1 MSTRFSNTIYTTD
14 DDNKNNNMK
23 YDASDDTLIPEGS
36 LIEEVSMLQ
45 LRRFILSYWNVY
57 HIEWF
62 RNIVL

>member
-1 MSTRFSNTIYTTD
+1 MSTKFSNTIDTTV
-14 DDNKNNNMK
+14 DDNKNNNME

-36 LIEEVSMLQ
+36 LLEEVSMLQ

-57 HIEWF
+57 HIEWI